1 MNIKQLFCQ
10 HEYEIRYVRH
20 TDSTGIVY
28 ARNLS
33 DFLRKIPYVDFHY
46 WDERFEY
53 CPKCYKEVHYPI
65 CEHDWQPA
73 EDDGSAPLYCGI
85 KPEKVAICKK
95 CGTKKFHVIGRAK
108 TTY

>member
-1 MNIKQLFCQ
+1 M
-10 HEYEIRYVRH
+10 RH
-20 TDSTGIVY
+20 DDATNVVY

-33 DFLRKIPYVDFHY
+33 EFFSKIPYVNFNY

-85 KPEKVAICKK
+85 KPKRIAICSK
-95 CGTKKFHVIGRAK
+95 CGTQKYNVSGKAK